1 MNKLMLR
8 KAMNRGNTVPR
19 NDMPGGKP
27 QPSDMTY
34 ENIKL
39 NSDNEYVLF
48 LYDGFNDDSC
58 RDLVLKLRTFS
69 DAIIDILDSNEKLK
83 KLGEKEIPLPTLRIV
98 ISSCGGAI
106 YDLLALTNEIVAL
119 KDLGVTVITE
129 ANGYVMSCGFCLFM
143 LGDIRTVTSDF
154 CTEFLYHTVQ
164 LHGVVS
170 GCANSISKDIQRW
183 NEVIFGKYKEII
195 INETLVTKD
204 MLDEYEEKDW
214 VMGIEE
220 ARELRIVNDQ
230 YLYDKAM
237 KMLQGEIEKE
247 VDKENELHEVDVC
260 EEVDDEAKT
269 NEKVEL
275 EEVDV
280 EEITD
285 LIKGIMKKKK

>member
-1 MNKLMLR
+1 MNKMNFR
-8 KAMNRGNTVPR
+8 KVVTNTISR
-19 NDMPGGKP
+19 SAMPGGKP

-34 ENIKL
+34 EDIKL

-69 DAIIDILDSNEKLK
+69 DAIIDILDTNEKLK
-83 KLGEKEIPLPTLRIV
+83 KLGEKEMPLPTLRIV

>member
-1 MNKLMLR
+1 MNKMNFR
-8 KAMNRGNTVPR
+8 KVVTNAVPR
-19 NDMPGGKP
+19 NAMPGGKP

-34 ENIKL
+34 NDIKL

-106 YDLLALTNEIVAL
+106 YDLLALTNEIIAL

-170 GCANSISKDIQRW
+170 GCGNTISKDIQRW
-183 NEVIFGKYKEII
+183 NKVIFAKYKEII

-204 MLDEYEEKDW
+204 MLDQYEEKDW

-237 KMLQGEIEKE
+237 GILQGELEKE
-247 VDKENELHEVDVC
+247 VDEENEPQEVDVC

-269 NEKVEL
+269 NEEVEL
-275 EEVDV
+275 EDVDV

>member
-1 MNKLMLR
+1 MNKMNFR
-8 KAMNRGNTVPR
+8 KVVTNAVPR
-19 NDMPGGKP
+19 NAMPGGKP

-34 ENIKL
+34 NDIKL

-106 YDLLALTNEIVAL
+106 YDLLALTNEIIAL

-170 GCANSISKDIQRW
+170 GCGNTISKDIQRW
-183 NEVIFGKYKEII
+183 NEVIFAKYKEII

-204 MLDEYEEKDW
+204 MLDQYEEKDW

-237 KMLQGEIEKE
+237 GILQGELEKE
-247 VDKENELHEVDVC
+247 VDEENEPQEVDVC

-269 NEKVEL
+269 NEEVEL
-275 EEVDV
+275 EDVDV

>member
-1 MNKLMLR
+1 MNKMNFR
-8 KAMNRGNTVPR
+8 KVVTNTISR
-19 NDMPGGKP
+19 SAMPGGKP

-34 ENIKL
+34 EDIKL

-69 DAIIDILDSNEKLK
+69 DAIIDILDTNEKLK
-83 KLGEKEIPLPTLRIV
+83 KLGEKEMPLPTLRIV

-204 MLDEYEEKDW
+204 MLDQYEEKDW

-247 VDKENELHEVDVC
+247 VDKENELHEVDIC

>member
-1 MNKLMLR
+1 MNKMNFR
-8 KAMNRGNTVPR
+8 KVVTNAVPR
-19 NDMPGGKP
+19 NAMPGGKP

-106 YDLLALTNEIVAL
+106 YDLLALTNEIIAL

-170 GCANSISKDIQRW
+170 GCGNTISKDIQRW
-183 NEVIFGKYKEII
+183 NEVIFAKYKEII

-204 MLDEYEEKDW
+204 MLDQYEEKDW

-237 KMLQGEIEKE
+237 EMLQGELEKE
-247 VDKENELHEVDVC
+247 VDEENEPQEVDVC

-269 NEKVEL
+269 NEEVEL
-275 EEVDV
+275 EDVDV